1 MSATLHKKFAEAV
14 RQADQAGR
22 QAVAGTTPTPMLVG
36 TPKNMMAS
44 LTGGDDGGF
53 DETQP
58 VYYVADGVCG
68 FAWVNVK
75 ADATEGRKF
84 LNWLKGSV
92 KSSSPARQVLA
103 DAPVGEPRA
112 DSYYK
117 GVSVWV
123 SGYGQSMQRK
133 EAYGQAFA
141 RVLNE
146 AGIDGLKSYCMSRM
160 D

>member
-1 MSATLHKKFAEAV
+1 MSKQHEKFQKAV
-14 RQADQAGR
+14 REAQAAGMA
-22 QAVAGTTPTPMLVG
+22 AVKAATIQPMIVG
-36 TPKNMMAS
+36 TPKNLVGS
-44 LTGGDDGGF
+44 LMGGDDGGF
-53 DETQP
+53 DPNEPTYF
-58 VYYVADGVCG
+58 VSDGVCG
-68 FAWVNVK
+68 FAWVNAK
-75 ADATEGRKF
+75 ASATEGRQF

-92 KSSSPARQVLA
+92 KSSKPLSEVL
-103 DAPVGEPRA
+103 DRGVLNDPRI

-123 SGYGQSMQRK
+123 GGFGQSMQKK

-146 AGIDGLKSYCMSRM
+146 SGIDGLSVYCMSRM